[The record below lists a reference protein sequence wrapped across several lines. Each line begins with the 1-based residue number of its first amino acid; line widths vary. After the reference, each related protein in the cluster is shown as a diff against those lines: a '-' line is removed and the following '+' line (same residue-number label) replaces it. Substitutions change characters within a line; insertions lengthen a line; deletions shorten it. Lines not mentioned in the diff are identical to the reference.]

1 MLRSPIIVCVGHID
15 HGKTTLLD
23 CIRGTTVTK
32 LEPGMIT
39 QHAGASYVPIETIQK
54 ICGDLLQKLKVKLV
68 VPGLLFLDTPGHAA
82 FITLR
87 RRGGAVSDLAILVVD
102 VMEGFQEQTD
112 ESLKVLKEFKT
123 PFVVA
128 ATKIDKIPGWFP
140 VKNACFVETFQK
152 QSERVKDELERR
164 IYNIIAQLSERGFN
178 SERFDRIE
186 DFRKQVAIV
195 PCSGITGE
203 GVPELL
209 VVLAGLAQH
218 FLKDRLE
225 LSTTAKG
232 VVLEV
237 KETVGF
243 GITIDVILYDGKV
256 RKGDFLVVGGKEPI
270 VTRIRALLRP
280 KPLRELRVE
289 KQFESVEEV
298 SAAAGIKIAA
308 PNLEKV
314 IAGSPIRFVSSE
326 EEIEKAKAEVQ
337 KEVEEVEFL
346 KQVEGVVVK
355 ADTLGSLEAMIRLLT
370 QENIPI
376 RKAEVGHV
384 TKQDVVEA
392 QNVSDKFR
400 KVVLAFNVKIL
411 EEAKI
416 LAKDLGIEIF
426 QSNIIYRLI
435 EEYKEWFEKK
445 KEELRKERIEKLVWP
460 AKIKI
465 LPGYV
470 FRISK
475 PAIFGIEVLAGRIK
489 PKVLLVN
496 KEGKEIGEIKEIQ
509 REMQTIS
516 EAKTGDK
523 VAISMEE
530 PTVGRQIHEG
540 EILYVKV
547 PESDLKEILTEFKT
561 ELTEAEMKV
570 IEEIKEILF

>member
-1 MLRSPIIVCVGHID
+1 MTSTKNID

-23 CIRGTTVTK
+23 CIRGTTVTR

-39 QHAGASYVPIETIQK
+39 QYVGASYVPIETIQK
-54 ICGDLLQKLKVKLV
+54 ICGDLLQKLKIEII
-68 VPGLLFLDTPGHAA
+68 VPGLLFIDTPGHAA

-102 VMEGFQEQTD
+102 ITEGFQEQTD

-128 ATKIDKIPGWFP
+128 ATKIDKIQGWFP
-140 VKNACFVETFQK
+140 LKNTCFTESFSK
-152 QSERVKDELERR
+152 QNEIVKDELEKR
-164 IYNIIAQLSERGFN
+164 IYTIVAQLSERGFN
-178 SERFDRIE
+178 SERFDRVE
-186 DFRKQVAIV
+186 DFRKQVAVV

-203 GVPELL
+203 GIPELL

-225 LSTTAKG
+225 ISDVAKG

-243 GITIDVILYDGKV
+243 GTTIDVIVYDGKV
-256 RKGDFLVVGGKEPI
+256 RKGDFLVIGGKKPI
-270 VTRIRALLRP
+270 ASKIRALLRP
-280 KPLRELRVE
+280 KPLQELRVE

-298 SAAAGIKIAA
+298 NAAAGIKIAA
-308 PNLEKV
+308 PNLEEV
-314 IAGSPIRFVSSE
+314 VAGSPIRFVSSE
-326 EEIEKAKAEVQ
+326 DEIEKAKAEVQ

-346 KQVEGVVVK
+346 KQIDGIIVK
-355 ADTLGSLEAMIRLLT
+355 ADTLGSLEAMVKILSE
-370 QENIPI
+370 ENIPI

-384 TKQDVVEA
+384 TKQDVIEA
-392 QNVSDKFR
+392 QNVSDEFR
-400 KVVLAFNVKIL
+400 KVILAFNVKIL
-411 EEAKI
+411 EEAKGI
-416 LAKDLGIEIF
+416 AKDLKIEIF
-426 QSNIIYRLI
+426 QNNIIYRLI
-435 EEYKEWFEKK
+435 EDYKEWFEKK
-445 KEELRKERIEKLVWP
+445 KEMKIKEKMEKLVWP
-460 AKIKI
+460 GKIKI

-470 FRISK
+470 FRVSK

-489 PKVLLVN
+489 PKVVLLN

-509 REMQTIS
+509 REMQTIP
-516 EAKTGDK
+516 EAKAGDK

-530 PTVGRQIHEG
+530 PTVGRQIKEG

-547 PESDLKEILTEFKT
+547 PEEDLKEILTEFKN
-561 ELTEAEMKV
+561 ELTESELKV
-570 IEEIKEILF
+570 IEELKEILS

>member
-1 MLRSPIIVCVGHID
+1 VTSTKNID

-23 CIRGTTVTK
+23 CIRGTAVAR

-39 QHAGASYVPIETIQK
+39 QHVGASYVPIETIQK
-54 ICGDLLQKLKVKLV
+54 ICGDLLQKLKIKII
-68 VPGLLFLDTPGHAA
+68 VPGLLFIDTPGHAA

-102 VMEGFQEQTD
+102 ITEGFQEQTD
-112 ESLKVLKEFKT
+112 ESLKILKEFKT

-128 ATKIDKIPGWFP
+128 ATKIDKIQGWVP
-140 VKNACFVETFQK
+140 VKNACFTESFSK
-152 QSERVKDELERR
+152 QSESVKDELEKKVYT
-164 IYNIIAQLSERGFN
+164 IVAQLSERGFN

-186 DFRKQVAIV
+186 DFRKQVAVV

-203 GVPELL
+203 GIPELL

-225 LSTTAKG
+225 ISGIAKG

-243 GITIDVILYDGKV
+243 GTTIDVILYDGKI
-256 RKGDFLVVGGKEPI
+256 RKGDFLIIGGKKP
-270 VTRIRALLRP
+270 VVSKIRALLRP
-280 KPLRELRVE
+280 KPLKELRVE

-298 SAAAGIKIAA
+298 NAAAGIKIAA
-308 PNLEKV
+308 PNLEEV
-314 IAGSPIRFVSSE
+314 IAGSPVRFVSSE
-326 EEIEKAKAEVQ
+326 DEIEKVKAEVQ
-337 KEVEEVEFL
+337 KEVKEVEFI
-346 KQVEGVVVK
+346 KQIDGIVIK
-355 ADTLGSLEAMIRLLT
+355 ADTLGSLEALIKILT
-370 QENIPI
+370 EENIPI

-384 TKQDVVEA
+384 TKQDVIEA
-392 QNVSDKFR
+392 QSISDEFR
-400 KVVLAFNVKIL
+400 KVILAFNVKVL
-411 EEAKI
+411 EEAKNI
-416 LAKDLGIEIF
+416 AKDLGIEIF
-426 QSNIIYRLI
+426 ENNIIYRLI
-435 EEYKEWFEKK
+435 EDYKEWFEKK
-445 KEELRKERIEKLVWP
+445 KEMKIKERMEKLVWP

-470 FRISK
+470 FRTSK

-489 PKVLLVN
+489 SKVVLLN

-509 REMQTIS
+509 REMQTIP
-516 EAKTGDK
+516 EAKAGDK

-530 PTVGRQIHEG
+530 PTVGRQIKEG

-547 PESDLKEILTEFKT
+547 PEEDLKEILTEFKN
-561 ELTEAEMKV
+561 ELTESELKV
-570 IEEIKEILF
+570 IEELKEILS

>member
-1 MLRSPIIVCVGHID
+1 MTSTKNID

-23 CIRGTTVTK
+23 CIRGTTVTR

-39 QHAGASYVPIETIQK
+39 QYVGASYVPIETIQK
-54 ICGDLLQKLKVKLV
+54 ICGDLLQKLKIKII
-68 VPGLLFLDTPGHAA
+68 VPGLLFIDTPGHAA

-87 RRGGAVSDLAILVVD
+87 RRGGAVSDLAVLVVD
-102 VMEGFQEQTD
+102 VTEGFQEQTD

-128 ATKIDKIPGWFP
+128 ATKIDKIQGWNP
-140 VKNACFVETFQK
+140 IKNACFTESFSKQNET
-152 QSERVKDELERR
+152 VKDELEKR
-164 IYNIIAQLSERGFN
+164 IYTIVAQLSERGFN

-186 DFRKQVAIV
+186 DFRKQVAVV

-203 GVPELL
+203 GIPELL

-225 LSTTAKG
+225 ISDVAKG

-243 GITIDVILYDGKV
+243 GTTIDVIVYDGKV
-256 RKGDFLVVGGKEPI
+256 RRGDFLVIGGRKPI
-270 VTRIRALLRP
+270 ASKIRALLRP
-280 KPLRELRVE
+280 KPLQELRVE

-298 SAAAGIKIAA
+298 NAAAGIKIAA
-308 PNLEKV
+308 PNLEEV
-314 IAGSPIRFVSSE
+314 IAGSPIIFVSSE

-346 KQVEGVVVK
+346 KQIDGIIVK
-355 ADTLGSLEAMIRLLT
+355 ADTLGSLEAIVKILT
-370 QENIPI
+370 EENIPI

-384 TKQDVVEA
+384 TKQDIIEA
-392 QNVSDKFR
+392 QNVSDEFR
-400 KVVLAFNVKIL
+400 KIILAFNVKIL
-411 EEAKI
+411 EEAKGI
-416 LAKDLGIEIF
+416 AKDLKIEIF
-426 QSNIIYRLI
+426 QNNIIYRLI
-435 EEYKEWFEKK
+435 EDYKEWLEKK
-445 KEELRKERIEKLVWP
+445 KEMKVKERMEKLVWP

-470 FRISK
+470 FRVSK

-489 PKVLLVN
+489 PKVVLIN

-509 REMQTIS
+509 REMQTIP
-516 EAKTGDK
+516 EAKAGDK

-530 PTVGRQIHEG
+530 PTIGRQIKEG

-547 PESDLKEILTEFKT
+547 PEADLKEILAEFKN
-561 ELTEAEMKV
+561 ELSESEIEL
-570 IEEIKEILF
+570 IEEIEKLK